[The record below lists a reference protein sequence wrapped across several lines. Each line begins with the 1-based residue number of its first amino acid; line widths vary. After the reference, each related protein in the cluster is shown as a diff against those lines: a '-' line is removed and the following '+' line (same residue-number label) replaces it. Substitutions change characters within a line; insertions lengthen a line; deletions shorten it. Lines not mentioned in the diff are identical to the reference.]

1 MQASSTVKSLSST
14 HTSSHSLHSLVL
26 SLSPSPLV
34 AASFVAASFVAA
46 PPTPSFCLTGT
57 PERVPHPRGVYGAAD
72 TQAGHAAGRTMQGLQ
87 FPLSVSRTHAHV
99 HTCTHMH
106 THAHTCTHTHH
117 IPLLLLHTAD
127 EDCVH
132 SLRHLLDCFEYA
144 PSLASACMASCSRIT
159 SATPP
164 HVHAHTHTRTH
175 AHAHTRA
182 HALTGYGRPLL
193 LLQR

>member
-72 TQAGHAAGRTMQGLQ
+72 TQAGHAAGRTVQGLQ
-87 FPLSVSRTHAHV
+87 FPLSVSRIHAHA

-106 THAHTCTHTHH
+106 THARTPIISLCCCCIQLTRIVFILYAICWTVLSTHH
-117 IPLLLLHTAD
+117 LLRLPAW
-127 EDCVH
+127 
-132 SLRHLLDCFEYA
+132 
-144 PSLASACMASCSRIT
+144 
-159 SATPP
+159 PP
-164 HVHAHTHTRTH
+164 AVA
-175 AHAHTRA
+175 
-182 HALTGYGRPLL
+182 
-193 LLQR
+193 